1 MNPLITMRGGSERPV
16 GRLQRSKMSRFPSLA
31 AVAFCLLLGLGLLPA
46 FAADEDGVA
55 LGILYDTSGSM
66 SDKVPSSHGSTAPK
80 YVIANRALLAVVK
93 QIEAYTTNGAA
104 GAPRKVDVGLF
115 TFSANGAQE
124 VVKFGPFDAGAI
136 QNWTT
141 NFSKPSGGTPLGN
154 ALSTVSQA
162 VLASPQPRK
171 HVLIITD
178 GMNTVG
184 PDPATILPS
193 VNKAAD
199 KKQTTVFVHFIAFD
213 VKANVFDGVKRQ
225 GASVASAADEK
236 ELNSQLDFI
245 LQNQIL
251 LEKPSTK

>member
-1 MNPLITMRGGSERPV
+1 MRII
-16 GRLQRSKMSRFPSLA
+16 PSLTVVMA
-31 AVAFCLLLGLGLLPA
+31 GLLLGLGSLPVL
-46 FAADEDGVA
+46 AADDDGVA

-66 SDKVPSSHGSTAPK
+66 SDPVPNSHGSSSPK

-93 QIEAYTTNGAA
+93 QIQAYMTNGVT
-104 GAPRKVDVGLF
+104 GAPHKVDVGLF
-115 TFSANGAQE
+115 TFSKDGAQE
-124 VVKFGPFDAGAI
+124 VVKLGAFDAGAI

-154 ALSTVSQA
+154 ALRTVSRD
-162 VLASPQPRK
+162 VLNSPMPHK

-178 GMNTVG
+178 GENTLG
-184 PDPATILPS
+184 PEPGGHYCLLGPVESAE
-193 VNKAAD
+193 KQ
-199 KKQTTVFVHFIAFD
+199 QTTVFVHFIAFD
-213 VKANVFDGVKRQ
+213 VNAKVFNGVKNQ

>member
-1 MNPLITMRGGSERPV
+1 MRII
-16 GRLQRSKMSRFPSLA
+16 PSLA
-31 AVAFCLLLGLGLLPA
+31 VVTVGLLLGLGSLPVL
-46 FAADEDGVA
+46 AADDDGVA
-55 LGILYDTSGSM
+55 LAILYDTSGSM
-66 SDKVPSSHGSTAPK
+66 RDDVPNSHGSSSPK

-93 QIEAYTTNGAA
+93 QIQAYATNGPA
-104 GAPRKVDVGLF
+104 GAPRKVDVGLY
-115 TFSANGAQE
+115 TFSKDGAQE
-124 VVKFGPFDAGAI
+124 AVKFGPFDAAAI
-136 QNWTT
+136 QNWAK
-141 NFSKPSGGTPLGN
+141 NFSNPSGGTPLGN
-154 ALSTVSQA
+154 SLRTVSKA
-162 VLASPQPRK
+162 VLDSPLPRK

-184 PDPATILPS
+184 PEPDKILPS

-213 VKANVFDGVKRQ
+213 VKANVFDGVKKQ

-236 ELNSQLDFI
+236 ELNAQLDFI

>member
-1 MNPLITMRGGSERPV
+1 MRII
-16 GRLQRSKMSRFPSLA
+16 PSLA
-31 AVAFCLLLGLGLLPA
+31 VVMVGLLLGLGSLPV
-46 FAADEDGVA
+46 FAADDDGVA

-66 SDKVPSSHGSTAPK
+66 NDPVPNSHGSSSPK

-93 QIEAYTTNGAA
+93 QIQAYMTNGVT

-115 TFSANGAQE
+115 TFSKDGAQE
-124 VVKFGPFDAGAI
+124 VVKLSAFDAGAI

-154 ALSTVSQA
+154 ALRTVSRD
-162 VLASPQPRK
+162 VLNSPMPHK

-178 GMNTVG
+178 GENTVG
-184 PDPATILPS
+184 PDPAAILPS
-193 VNKAAD
+193 VNKSAE
-199 KKQTTVFVHFIAFD
+199 KQQTTVFVHFIAFD
-213 VKANVFDGVKRQ
+213 VNAKVFNGVKNQ

>member
-1 MNPLITMRGGSERPV
+1 
-16 GRLQRSKMSRFPSLA
+16 
-31 AVAFCLLLGLGLLPA
+31 
-46 FAADEDGVA
+46 
-55 LGILYDTSGSM
+55 
-66 SDKVPSSHGSTAPK
+66 
-80 YVIANRALLAVVK
+80 VIANRALLDVVK
-93 QIEAYTTNGAA
+93 QIQAYTTNAPA
-104 GAPRKVDVGLF
+104 NAPRKMDVGLY
-115 TFSANGAQE
+115 TFSQYGAHE
-124 VVKFGPFDAGAI
+124 VVKLGPFDAGAI

-141 NFSKPSGGTPLGN
+141 NFSKPSGGTPLGTS
-154 ALSTVSQA
+154 LRTVSQA
-162 VLASPQPRK
+162 VLNSPMPRK

-178 GMNTVG
+178 GVNTVG

-199 KKQTTVFVHFIAFD
+199 KKQTSVFVHFIAFD
-213 VKANVFDGVKRQ
+213 VKANVFDGVKQQ